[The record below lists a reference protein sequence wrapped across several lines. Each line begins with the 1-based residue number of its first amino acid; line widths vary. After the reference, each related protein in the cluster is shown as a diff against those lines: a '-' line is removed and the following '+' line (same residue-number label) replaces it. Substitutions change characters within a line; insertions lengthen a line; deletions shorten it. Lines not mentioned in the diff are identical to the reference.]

1 MSCNYCNNAQGLSLL
16 DTSNDGPL
24 YNTYNPP
31 KLFIPLTS
39 QFMHK
44 INKPTL
50 QQTVVQNNFTENDPT
65 LAQQTTANSLVST
78 SKDLTL
84 DQSQIL
90 STLADNN
97 EKDESKFVSS
107 LQSGIYS
114 NDKNIGDVINT
125 TETQP
130 NLTDKKWTLKHH
142 PELGSILVQD
152 KHEDEDSSEDGS
164 EQDDNMIDGILFE
177 FKKNFQNEDESLN
190 ILEYAKSWDKILSN
204 KEDMKEL
211 LIEFRDKAVEM
222 FGVDNIEHFENNI
235 MLNESSNDLKDI
247 MPDVHEKLTLAEF
260 YEHLKPKSGEVLY
273 MCKNG
278 NNIQKAIKG
287 KCNPGF
293 TLFKYEQPH
302 SIKPS
307 M

>member
-16 DTSNDGPL
+16 DTNSNGPL

-39 QFMHK
+39 QFIHK

-50 QQTVVQNNFTENDPT
+50 QQTVVQNNFTENNPT
-65 LAQQTTANSLVST
+65 LAQQTTADSLVST

-90 STLADNN
+90 SSLADSN

-107 LQSGIYS
+107 LQSGIYT
-114 NDKNIGDVINT
+114 NDKNTGDVINT
-125 TETQP
+125 TET
-130 NLTDKKWTLKHH
+130 DKKWVLKHH
-142 PELGSILVQD
+142 PELGDILVQD
-152 KHEDEDSSEDGS
+152 KQEEDNSSDCDEC
-164 EQDDNMIDGILFE
+164 EEEKNVANKIEEILGE
-177 FKKNFQNEDESLN
+177 FNNNFQNEDESLN
-190 ILEYAKSWDKILSN
+190 ILEYAKSWDKLLSE

-222 FGVDNIEHFENNI
+222 FGIDNIEHFENNI
-235 MLNESSNDLKDI
+235 VLNESSNDLKNI
-247 MPDVHEKLTLAEF
+247 MPDVHPKLTLAEF

-278 NNIQKAIKG
+278 NNIQKAYKG
-287 KCNPGF
+287 KCKPGF
-293 TLFKYEQPH
+293 TLFEYTEPH
-302 SIKPS
+302 TIKPS
-307 M
+307 V